1 MMREIRTLFRGAIL
15 LIGTLAFAPVLSQA
29 DEIPSSEDN
38 PYARNG
44 FYIGLAGAFAFDA
57 AAEEELEKQ
66 SKEIPDNPGGLKL
79 RIGEDIGLQARL
91 GYRFHPRFAAEY
103 QFEWITDVDIDV
115 QGVPFGKGAFQLER
129 WASTA
134 NVKAY
139 LATDTVQPFL
149 LVGLGVLTVEVDG
162 SPVEVDTALGIFQQ
176 LSVKETDFAA
186 RFGAG
191 FEVYATEHIIIN
203 LGASYVLP
211 AGNLEHF
218 DYVSVEWG
226 FLYRF

>member
-1 MMREIRTLFRGAIL
+1 MMREIRTLFTGAIL
-15 LIGTLAFAPVLSQA
+15 LIGTLAFAPALSQA
-29 DEIPSSEDN
+29 EEIPSSEDN

-44 FYIGLAGAFAFDA
+44 FYIGLAGAFAIDA

-66 SKEIPDNPGGLKL
+66 SGLKL
-79 RIGEDIGLQARL
+79 RIGDDVGLQARL

-115 QGVPFGKGAFQLER
+115 QGVGFGNGAFQLER

-162 SPVEVDTALGIFQQ
+162 SPVDDSGVFKQ
-176 LSVKETDFAA
+176 LSVHETDFAA

-191 FEVYATEHIIIN
+191 LEVYATENIVIN
-203 LGASYVLP
+203 LEASYVLP
-211 AGNLEHF
+211 AGNLKNF
-218 DYVSVEWG
+218 DYVSIGWG
-226 FLYRF
+226 FQYRF

>member
-1 MMREIRTLFRGAIL
+1 MMREIRTLFTGAIL

-38 PYARNG
+38 PYTRNG
-44 FYIGLAGAFAFDA
+44 FYIGLAGSFGIDA

-66 SKEIPDNPGGLKL
+66 SGLKL
-79 RIGEDIGLQARL
+79 RIGDDIGLQARL

-115 QGVPFGKGAFQLER
+115 QAVPFGNGAFQLER
-129 WASTA
+129 WTNTA
-134 NVKAY
+134 NLKAY

-149 LVGLGVLTVEVDG
+149 LVGLGVMTVEVDG
-162 SPVEVDTALGIFQQ
+162 SPVEVSPGTFIG
-176 LSVKETDFAA
+176 LSVQQTDFAA

-191 FEVYATEHIIIN
+191 FEVYATEQLVIN
-203 LGASYVLP
+203 LDASYVLP
-211 AGNLEHF
+211 AGSLEDF
-218 DYVSVEWG
+218 DYVSIGWG

>member
-1 MMREIRTLFRGAIL
+1 MMREIRTLFTGAIL

-162 SPVEVDTALGIFQQ
+162 SPVGVEPDLVG
-176 LSVKETDFAA
+176 LSVNETDFAA

-191 FEVYATEHIIIN
+191 LEVYATEHIVIN
-203 LGASYVLP
+203 LNASYVLP
-211 AGNLEHF
+211 AGNLKNF
-218 DYVSVEWG
+218 DYVSIGWG
-226 FLYRF
+226 FQYRF

>member
-1 MMREIRTLFRGAIL
+1 MMREIRTLFTGAIL

-44 FYIGLAGAFAFDA
+44 FYIGLAGSFGIDA

-66 SKEIPDNPGGLKL
+66 SGLNL
-79 RIGEDIGLQARL
+79 RVGEDIGLQARL
-91 GYRFHPRFAAEY
+91 GYRFHPRFAAEA

-162 SPVEVDTALGIFQQ
+162 SPVEVDTALGVFQG

-186 RFGAG
+186 RFGVG
-191 FEVYATEHIIIN
+191 LEVYATEQIVIN
-203 LGASYVLP
+203 LDASYVLP
-211 AGNLEHF
+211 AGNVENF
-218 DYVSVEWG
+218 DYVSIGWG
-226 FLYRF
+226 FQIRF

>member
-1 MMREIRTLFRGAIL
+1 MMREIRTLFTGAIL
-15 LIGTLAFAPVLSQA
+15 LIGALAFAPVHSQA

-44 FYIGLAGAFAFDA
+44 FYLGLAGAFAIDA
-57 AAEEELEKQ
+57 AAEEELEKE
-66 SKEIPDNPGGLKL
+66 SGLKL
-79 RIGEDIGLQARL
+79 RIGDDIGLQARL

-115 QGVPFGKGAFQLER
+115 QGVGFGNGAFQLER

-139 LATDTVQPFL
+139 LATDIVQPFL
-149 LVGLGVLTVEVDG
+149 LVGLGVMTVEVDG
-162 SPVEVDTALGIFQQ
+162 SPVEVSPGTFVG
-176 LSVKETDFAA
+176 LSVEETDFAA

-191 FEVYATEHIIIN
+191 FEVYATEHFVIN
-203 LGASYVLP
+203 LDASYVLP
-211 AGNLEHF
+211 TGSLEDF
-218 DYVSVEWG
+218 DYVSLGWG
-226 FLYRF
+226 FQYRF

>member
-1 MMREIRTLFRGAIL
+1 MMREIRTLFTGAIL

-29 DEIPSSEDN
+29 DEIPPSEDN
-38 PYARNG
+38 PYTRNG
-44 FYIGLAGAFAFDA
+44 FYVGLAGGFGIDA

-66 SKEIPDNPGGLKL
+66 SGLNL
-79 RIGEDIGLQARL
+79 RIGDDIGLHARL

-115 QGVPFGKGAFQLER
+115 QGVFFGNGAFQLER

-139 LATDTVQPFL
+139 LATDIVQPFL

-162 SPVEVDTALGIFQQ
+162 SPVEDSQGVFQG
-176 LSVKETDFAA
+176 LSVHETDFAA

-191 FEVYATEHIIIN
+191 FEVYATENFVIN
-203 LGASYVLP
+203 LDASYVLP
-211 AGNLEHF
+211 AGGLEDF
-218 DYVSVEWG
+218 DYVSLGWG
-226 FLYRF
+226 FQYRF

>member
-1 MMREIRTLFRGAIL
+1 MMREIRTLFTGAIL

-44 FYIGLAGAFAFDA
+44 FYIGLAGAIGVDT

-66 SKEIPDNPGGLKL
+66 SGLKL
-79 RIGEDIGLQARL
+79 RVGEDIGLQARL

-115 QGVPFGKGAFQLER
+115 QGVPFGNGAFQLER

-162 SPVEVDTALGIFQQ
+162 SPVEVEPDEFVG
-176 LSVKETDFAA
+176 LSVEETDFAA
-186 RFGAG
+186 RFGG
-191 FEVYATEHIIIN
+191 GIEVYATEHIVIDLN
-203 LGASYVLP
+203 ASYVLP
-211 AGNLEHF
+211 AGDLKDF
-218 DYVSVEWG
+218 DYVSIGWG